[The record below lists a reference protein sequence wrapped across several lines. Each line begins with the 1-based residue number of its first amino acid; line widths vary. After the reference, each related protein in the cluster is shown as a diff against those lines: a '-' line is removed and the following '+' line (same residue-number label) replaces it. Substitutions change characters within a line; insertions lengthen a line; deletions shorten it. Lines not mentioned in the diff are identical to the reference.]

1 MIVETRA
8 PVSPTAAPQTDDAD
22 EEFAEFISPR
32 VLMKS
37 KSSISKELV
46 SARRQRI
53 EEKLLETR
61 PSTSRHSILSLR
73 TTGSSSPTPAET
85 LSPGSAA
92 LARARENIEGRR
104 KSRESAKAK
113 VCIALASLKG
123 KHKIPPPSPEGRSE
137 SDEIT
142 ANEFIE
148 EGRVEAELNETAA
161 EGAIEQRRVE
171 TDVMGDDYTKIDD
184 EDETHL
190 DENRDLNDI
199 ETKSNE
205 KSVGTLSGMFDH
217 PEEAPVWTPE
227 AKEAYSAVF
236 NAKSELSATMTNT
249 FSTSSRDDDSAP
261 NASMEEVNATRLAQL
276 HMLGESQ
283 VWDSIQ
289 SAGWRKRQRMIH
301 LSEWK
306 TRLSDMSQISS
317 LQFVSIQR
325 RAAIIA
331 IIGGLFLSIWAYL
344 TPDFVSATNGWIYG
358 LRGPFARTFSALS
371 IVCGA
376 FTLEILRRNL
386 QHREHIETLWTLAI
400 WSAYFAS
407 LCQVSAVFAVFA
419 SRTCAHGCF
428 MVSLGVIANELSL

>member
-1 MIVETRA
+1 
-8 PVSPTAAPQTDDAD
+8 
-22 EEFAEFISPR
+22 
-32 VLMKS
+32 
-37 KSSISKELV
+37 
-46 SARRQRI
+46 
-53 EEKLLETR
+53 
-61 PSTSRHSILSLR
+61 
-73 TTGSSSPTPAET
+73 
-85 LSPGSAA
+85 
-92 LARARENIEGRR
+92 
-104 KSRESAKAK
+104 
-113 VCIALASLKG
+113 
-123 KHKIPPPSPEGRSE
+123 
-137 SDEIT
+137 
-142 ANEFIE
+142 
-148 EGRVEAELNETAA
+148 
-161 EGAIEQRRVE
+161 
-171 TDVMGDDYTKIDD
+171 MGDDYTKIDD

-261 NASMEEVNATRLAQL
+261 NASMEEVNVTRLAQL

-301 LSEWK
+301 L
-306 TRLSDMSQISS
+306 T
-317 LQFVSIQR
+317 
-325 RAAIIA
+325 IIA

-371 IVCGA
+371 IVFGA

-428 MVSLGVIANELSL
+428 MSHRPGAVSILIDNAATKLLVI